1 MSYIEKIVNETAE
14 EYMDDYE
21 GWNVM
26 ECAKEIN
33 NKFAPKVNKATKKR
47 MNYSIAAL
55 TISTVLM
62 LTSYKGELVLGKYS
76 IAPPLIAA
84 TYLFTTVLKNN
95 EFVFSDYEDRLKQYA
110 RERIYAR
117 NDQSED

>member
-1 MSYIEKIVNETAE
+1 
-14 EYMDDYE
+14 
-21 GWNVM
+21 
-26 ECAKEIN
+26 
-33 NKFAPKVNKATKKR
+33 